1 MNCTI
6 RKTKK
11 ASVARYL
18 PISSGVK
25 VLISSSFWNRTYCGM
40 ISTWYGSRSVPI
52 MTANMRFRPAKRT
65 LAKA

>member
-1 MNCTI
+1 MNWTI

-25 VLISSSFWNRTYCGM
+25 VLISSSFWNITYCGM
-40 ISTWYGSRSVPI
+40 ISTWYGSSSVPI
-52 MTANMRFRPAKRT
+52 MMANMALRPAKRT
-65 LAKA
+65 LVKA